1 MAHFGGPSLDK
12 HIKYVILYFMI
23 EIFGGIMLE
32 CLILGDSLAVGVG
45 QIRQE
50 CTTRAK
56 SGINSYDYVNRHIWH
71 TNGNN
76 QAKTIIISLGSN
88 DTQKINTFEELN
100 TLRQLVKA
108 DRVYWILPAIKEE
121 KRKAVWAVANKHHDH
136 VIETRNHDLSP
147 DSLHPT
153 GKGYKT
159 ISNQTK

>member
-1 MAHFGGPSLDK
+1 
-12 HIKYVILYFMI
+12 MI
-23 EIFGGIMLE
+23 E
-32 CLILGDSLAVGVG
+32 CLVMGDSLAVGVG

-56 SGINSYDYVNRHIWH
+56 SGINSHDYVNRHLWH

-88 DTQKINTFEELN
+88 DTKNIKTFEELD
-100 TLRQLVKA
+100 TLRQLIKA
-108 DRVYWILPAIKEE
+108 DRVYWIVPAIKED
-121 KRKAVWAVANKHHDH
+121 KRKAVWAVANKYHDH

-147 DSLHPT
+147 DRVHPT

>member
-1 MAHFGGPSLDK
+1 
-12 HIKYVILYFMI
+12 
-23 EIFGGIMLE
+23 MLE

-76 QAKTIIISLGSN
+76 QAKTVIISLGSN
-88 DTQKINTFEELN
+88 DLKNINTFEELD

-108 DRVYWILPAIKEE
+108 DRVYWIVPAIKKE
-121 KRKAVWAVANKHHDH
+121 KQAAVRAVANKHHDH
-136 VIETRNHDLSP
+136 VINARNHDLSP
-147 DSLHPT
+147 DGVHPT
-153 GKGYKT
+153 GKGYRS
-159 ISNQTK
+159 IANQTKGN

>member
-1 MAHFGGPSLDK
+1 
-12 HIKYVILYFMI
+12 MI
-23 EIFGGIMLE
+23 ETFGGIMLE

-71 TNGNN
+71 ANGNN

-88 DTQKINTFEELN
+88 DTQKINTFEELD

-108 DRVYWILPAIKEE
+108 DRVYWILPAIKED
-121 KRKAVWAVANKHHDH
+121 KRKAVWAVANKYHDH

-147 DSLHPT
+147 DRVHPT

>member
-1 MAHFGGPSLDK
+1 
-12 HIKYVILYFMI
+12 
-23 EIFGGIMLE
+23 MLE

-76 QAKTIIISLGSN
+76 QAKTVIISLGSN
-88 DTQKINTFEELN
+88 DLKNINTFEELD

-108 DRVYWILPAIKEE
+108 DRVYWILPAIKDV
-121 KRKAVWAVANKHHDH
+121 KRKNVQKVADKYQDF
-136 VIETRNHDLSP
+136 VIDSKQHQLSA
-147 DSLHPT
+147 DGVHPT
-153 GKGYKT
+153 YKGYKE
-159 ISNQTK
+159 IAEKTK